1 VAESKGVPGAIAFM
15 EPESSSS
22 NMILALV
29 VLATKS
35 GVWAG
40 VVIPACEGRYATI
53 VIVQK
58 RTIVSSL
65 WCRVIMSVA

>member
-1 VAESKGVPGAIAFM
+1 M

-40 VVIPACEGRYATI
+40 VVNPALEGEKAVI

-58 RTIVSSL
+58 RAIVSSL